1 MDYELKPLT
10 LAEREI
16 CNNGRAIIRDGKDIV
31 IEDIFSKTIC
41 WLRYGLKSLNGVE
54 LNPANRDELINT
66 LSNDEI
72 TEIANEIASRTNGGL
87 KKKS

>member
-1 MDYELKPLT
+1 
-10 LAEREI
+10 
-16 CNNGRAIIRDGKDIV
+16 
-31 IEDIFSKTIC
+31 
-41 WLRYGLKSLNGVE
+41 LRYGLKSLNGVE
-54 LNPANRDELINT
+54 LNPENRDELINT